1 MTESIKIGVQ
11 ERQLPLTGL
20 DSIATEKPDWLT
32 QLETVLEVLNEGV
45 VTYCPR
51 LRAHCFACP
60 TRISEV

>member
-1 MTESIKIGVQ
+1 MTESIETGVH
-11 ERQLPLTGL
+11 ERQLPLTEP
-20 DSIATEKPDWLT
+20 DSIETEKPDWLT

-45 VTYCPR
+45 VTYCHR